1 MRERN
6 DKIMIAILY
15 FFLIYGIIKLFGR
28 VFLLV
33 GKLAMMTLMGIVR
46 VIIELISQK
55 NIAKA

>member
-1 MRERN
+1 
-6 DKIMIAILY
+6 MIAILY

-46 VIIELISQK
+46 VFIELISQK
-55 NIAKA
+55 DIAKA